1 MSNILNCEINTINT
15 ININK
20 TLNSKTLKNDFKCTQ
35 ENKYKYLVHEIL
47 NPLCV
52 INNCAELLNINLL
65 NSVDKSMNH
74 SLSYK
79 NFNYLLNVI
88 KNQINEC
95 SNLSKMILDDKT
107 IHHKINLHH
116 FISSYINDFKNNNI
130 NANIINH
137 KTLKNVD
144 VYLSRNE
151 IYLKIIFDN
160 IFKNILKH
168 TNELLISID
177 NNNLQEKVKI
187 IIKGI
192 QSHNNTINHEKNNT
206 INQISNKKELNH
218 SKINKYSVKDNKSHF
233 IGLEIIDNFCCSLN
247 IIWFL
252 EQDKNNNYQYI
263 LYLPIN

>member
-1 MSNILNCEINTINT
+1 MSNILNCDINTINT

-20 TLNSKTLKNDFKCTQ
+20 TINNKTIKNDFKFTQ
-35 ENKYKYLVHEIL
+35 ENKYRYLVHEIL

-65 NSVDKSMNH
+65 NSVDKSMNY
-74 SLSYK
+74 SLSYQ

-95 SNLSKMILDDKT
+95 SNLSKMILDDNK
-107 IHHKINLHH
+107 IHHKINLHN
-116 FISSYINDFKNNNI
+116 FISRYINDFKNNNI
-130 NANIINH
+130 NTNIINH
-137 KTLKNVD
+137 KVLKNVD

-192 QSHNNTINHEKNNT
+192 QSHNNTRNQENNNT
-206 INQISNKKELNH
+206 INKIENKKELNR

-263 LYLPIN
+263 LYLPVN

>member
-1 MSNILNCEINTINT
+1 MSNILNCDINT
-15 ININK
+15 INISNTINNK
-20 TLNSKTLKNDFKCTQ
+20 TLIDNFKCSK
-35 ENKYKYLVHEIL
+35 ENKYRYLVHEIL

-65 NSVDKSMNH
+65 NSVDKSNNN
-74 SLSYK
+74 SLPYK
-79 NFNYLLNVI
+79 NFNYLLNII

-95 SNLSKMILDDKT
+95 SNLSKIILDDKT
-107 IHHKINLHH
+107 INNKIDLYN
-116 FISSYINDFKNNNI
+116 FISNYIDDFKINNI
-130 NANIINH
+130 NATIINNYN
-137 KTLKNVD
+137 KLQNYD
-144 VYLSRNE
+144 VYLSRNK

-168 TNELLISID
+168 TNELVISIEK
-177 NNNLQEKVKI
+177 NNLQEKIKI

-192 QSHNNTINHEKNNT
+192 QSHNNTIL
-206 INQISNKKELNH
+206 NKKELNR

-252 EQDKNNNYQYI
+252 EQDISNNYQYI
-263 LYLPIN
+263 LYLPIC

>member
-1 MSNILNCEINTINT
+1 MSNILECDMNI
-15 ININK
+15 INK
-20 TLNSKTLKNDFKCTQ
+20 TNNTNKIPNNEFKCSQ

-52 INNCAELLNINLL
+52 INNCAELLNINIL

-74 SLSYK
+74 SLPYK

-95 SNLSKMILDDKT
+95 SNLSKILLEEQT
-107 IHHKINLHH
+107 IHKKINLKH
-116 FISSYINDFKNNNI
+116 FISNYINDFKTNNI
-130 NANIINH
+130 NV
-137 KTLKNVD
+137 TLLNNNNNSNKYD
-144 VYLSRNE
+144 VCLSRNE

-168 TNELLISID
+168 TNELEISID
-177 NNNLQEKVKI
+177 NHSLQEKVKI
-187 IIKGI
+187 IIKGF
-192 QSHNNTINHEKNNT
+192 QSHHNSIKKERQNTL
-206 INQISNKKELNH
+206 NQITNTKELNH
-218 SKINKYSVKDNKSHF
+218 SKTNKYSVKNNKSHF

-263 LYLPIN
+263 LYLPTN